1 MSPRTVRSLVVS
13 TICCAVLVAA
23 APAQAGPPLL
33 CHPFDI
39 GGAKSLPWDTVTG
52 LSTGRA
58 DYPVAQLV
66 RDTEALLGP
75 ATPVIV
81 RMETLRR
88 AAIYAS
94 RDRDVAT
101 QLLARLTARG
111 RAAEQSARPDPLA
124 LLDAAYVI
132 EAFRQIGMLGRAQG
146 FGDRAPIA
154 RAAVGALDGTALM
167 AKSLAARPDDAAL
180 EFAAAL
186 MAADRNRSAYEAHA
200 RKARTGVSSDPLLAR
215 NLNHVN

>member
-1 MSPRTVRSLVVS
+1 MSPRPLRCSLVL
-13 TICCAVLVAA
+13 TLIAATLAVA

-39 GGAKSLPWDTVTG
+39 GGAKSLPWDNAAG

-58 DYPVAQLV
+58 DYAVDRLV
-66 RDTEALLGP
+66 RETEALLGP
-75 ATPVIV
+75 STPVIV

-94 RDRDVAT
+94 ADHEVAA
-101 QLLARLTARG
+101 QLLARLTARA
-111 RAAEQSARPDPLA
+111 RAAEQATRPDPLP
-124 LLDAAYVI
+124 LLDAAYI
-132 EAFRQIGMLGRAQG
+132 TEAFRQISMLGRAQG
-146 FGDRAPIA
+146 FAA
-154 RAAVGALDGTALM
+154 RATIAKAVVGATDGTVLM

-186 MAADRNRSAYEAHA
+186 MAADKNRSAYEAHA
-200 RKARTGVSSDPLLAR
+200 RKARAGASSDPLLAR
-215 NLNHVN
+215 NLDHVN

>member
-1 MSPRTVRSLVVS
+1 MSPRSFRSL
-13 TICCAVLVAA
+13 TVAA
-23 APAQAGPPLL
+23 AFAASLALVSPAQAGPPLL

-39 GGAKSLPWDTVTG
+39 GGAKSLPWDTATG

-58 DYPVAQLV
+58 DYAIDQLV

-75 ATPVIV
+75 STPVIV

-94 RDRDVAT
+94 RDGKVAT
-101 QLLARLTARG
+101 RLLERMTARA
-111 RAAEQSARPDPLA
+111 RAAEQAARPDPLP

-132 EAFRQIGMLGRAQG
+132 EAFRQISMIGRAQG
-146 FGDRAPIA
+146 FAERATIA
-154 RAAVGALDGTALM
+154 KAVVGATDGTALM

-186 MAADRNRSAYEAHA
+186 MAADKNRSAYEAHA
-200 RKARTGVSSDPLLAR
+200 RKARAGASSDPLLAR
-215 NLNHVN
+215 NLDHVN

>member
-1 MSPRTVRSLVVS
+1 MSPRSFRSL
-13 TICCAVLVAA
+13 TVAA
-23 APAQAGPPLL
+23 AFAASLALVSPAQAGPPLL

-39 GGAKSLPWDTVTG
+39 GGAKSLPWDTATG

-58 DYPVAQLV
+58 DYAIGQLV

-75 ATPVIV
+75 STPVIV

-94 RDRDVAT
+94 RDGKVAA
-101 QLLARLTARG
+101 QLLERMTARA
-111 RAAEQSARPDPLA
+111 RAAEQAASPDPLP

-132 EAFRQIGMLGRAQG
+132 EAFRQIGMIGRAQG
-146 FGDRAPIA
+146 FAERATIA
-154 RAAVGALDGTALM
+154 KAVVGATDGTALM

-186 MAADRNRSAYEAHA
+186 MAADKNRSAYEAHA
-200 RKARTGVSSDPLLAR
+200 RKARAGASSDPLLAR
-215 NLNHVN
+215 NLDHVN

>member
-1 MSPRTVRSLVVS
+1 MSPRAFRSLTVTAAIATS
-13 TICCAVLVAA
+13 LALV

-39 GGAKSLPWDTVTG
+39 AGANSLPWDNATG

-58 DYPVAQLV
+58 NYAIGQLV

-75 ATPVIV
+75 STPVIV

-94 RDRDVAT
+94 ADREVAA
-101 QLLARLTARG
+101 QLLARLTARA
-111 RAAEQSARPDPLA
+111 RAAEQATRPDPLP
-124 LLDAAYVI
+124 LLDAAYLT
-132 EAFRQIGMLGRAQG
+132 EAFRQISTLGRAQG
-146 FGDRAPIA
+146 FAERATIA
-154 RAAVGALDGTALM
+154 KAVVGATDGTVLM

-186 MAADRNRSAYEAHA
+186 MAADKNRSAYEAHA
-200 RKARTGVSSDPLLAR
+200 RKARAGSSSDPLLAR
-215 NLNHVN
+215 NLDHVN

>member
-1 MSPRTVRSLVVS
+1 MSPRPVRSLL
-13 TICCAVLVAA
+13 VLTLFAA
-23 APAQAGPPLL
+23 TLAIASPAQAGPPLL

-39 GGAKSLPWDTVTG
+39 AGARSLPWDTATG

-58 DYPVAQLV
+58 DYPVARV
-66 RDTEALLGP
+66 VSDTEALLGP
-75 ATPVIV
+75 STPVIV

-94 RDRDVAT
+94 ADREVAA
-101 QLLARLTARG
+101 QLLDRMTARA
-111 RAAEQSARPDPLA
+111 RAAEQAARPDPLP

-132 EAFRQIGMLGRAQG
+132 EAFRQISMIGRAQG
-146 FGDRAPIA
+146 FAVRATIA
-154 RAAVGALDGTALM
+154 KAVVGATDGTALM

-186 MAADRNRSAYEAHA
+186 MAADKNRSAYEAHA
-200 RKARTGVSSDPLLAR
+200 RKARAGAGSDPLLAR
-215 NLNHVN
+215 NLDHVN

>member
-1 MSPRTVRSLVVS
+1 MSPRAVRLLIAAGVIAASL
-13 TICCAVLVAA
+13 AA
-23 APAQAGPPLL
+23 APPAHAGPPLL

-39 GGAKSLPWDTVTG
+39 GGARSLPWDLATG

-58 DYPVAQLV
+58 DYPVAHLV
-66 RDTEALLGP
+66 RDTEALLGS

-94 RDRDVAT
+94 RDRDVAA
-101 QLLARLTARG
+101 QLLARVTARA
-111 RAAEQSARPDPLA
+111 RAAEQPGKADALA

-186 MAADRNRSAYEAHA
+186 MAADKNRSAYEAHA